1 MATFPNG
8 AFHCVSAMKLIIF
21 AANCIALPWLLVA
34 CSKAPEPVPPPAPPP
49 KSAAAHAEQGVAWQ
63 AGDVDAVFAA
73 AKAAHMPVFLY
84 WGAKWCP
91 PCNQVKATIFNRQDF
106 IERSR
111 HFAPVYVDGDTA
123 SAQRLASRFKVSG
136 YPTMILFTP
145 DGKEITRLPGEVDAD
160 QYMRV
165 LNMGMN
171 GARPISET
179 LAAALSTD
187 RAARAQLTPEDWRM
201 LSFYSWDTDDAQL
214 VAKDDMAATL
224 QRLAGACPAEQS
236 DSATR
241 LALKAT
247 VAVAMAEDAKPR
259 DDGAGAALI
268 SKVLADNQAARANFD
283 ILTNYASKLASHVT
297 LPKSPSRA
305 KLIADWDAALARLAG
320 DATLSTAD
328 RLTAVTAQ
336 AQLAQVDLGKNPLP
350 EALQRNVREQVARA
364 DRETTDPYAREAVIS
379 TGADALEEAGL
390 MTESDA
396 LLTRELTRSQTP
408 YYYMLGLAANA
419 KKRGDKA
426 AALDW
431 YEKAYAAADGPAT
444 RLQWGAGYVSALIE
458 LAPQDAHRIEAAA
471 SHVIGELDAKPDTF
485 FGRNQKSLERIGKRL
500 AAWNKDNK
508 HGDSMQRIR
517 AQMAEVC
524 ARLPAGDPAR
534 AECGSALRPATSAK
548 A

>member
-1 MATFPNG
+1 MKFTL
-8 AFHCVSAMKLIIF
+8 SAAL
-21 AANCIALPWLLVA
+21 CIASPWLLVA
-34 CSKAPEPVPPPAPPP
+34 CSKAPEPAAPPVAP
-49 KSAAAHAEQGVAWQ
+49 TKAAAAHAEQGVAWQ
-63 AGDVDAVFAA
+63 TGDVDAVFAA
-73 AKAAHMPVFLY
+73 AKATKMPVFLY

-171 GARPISET
+171 GARPVRET
-179 LAAALSTD
+179 LAAALSGD
-187 RAARAQLTPEDWRM
+187 GAAKTQLTPEDWRM

-214 VAKDDMAATL
+214 VAKDDVAAAL
-224 QRLAGACPAEQS
+224 QKLASACPADQA

-241 LALKAT
+241 LALKSV
-247 VAVAMAEDAKPR
+247 VAVATAKDAKPR
-259 DDGAGAALI
+259 DDAAAAALI
-268 SKVLADNQAARANFD
+268 GKVLADNQAARANFD
-283 ILTNYASKLASHVT
+283 ILTNYASQLASHVT
-297 LPKSPSRA
+297 LEKTPARA
-305 KLIADWDAALARLAG
+305 KLIASWDAALAKLAG

-336 AQLAQVDLGKNPLP
+336 AQLAQVDLGKNPMP
-350 EALQRNVREQVARA
+350 EAVQRNVREQVARA

-379 TGADALEEAGL
+379 TAADALEEAGL

-444 RLQWGAGYVSALIE
+444 RLQWGAGYVSALVD
-458 LAPQDAHRIEAAA
+458 LAPQDARRIEAAA
-471 SHVIGELDAKPDTF
+471 SRVIGELEAKPDTF

-500 AAWNKDNK
+500 TAWNKDNT
-508 HGDSMQRIR
+508 HGDSLQRIR
-517 AQMAEVC
+517 AQMTEVC

-534 AECGSALRPATSAK
+534 AECGSALQPAAAAK
-548 A
+548 T